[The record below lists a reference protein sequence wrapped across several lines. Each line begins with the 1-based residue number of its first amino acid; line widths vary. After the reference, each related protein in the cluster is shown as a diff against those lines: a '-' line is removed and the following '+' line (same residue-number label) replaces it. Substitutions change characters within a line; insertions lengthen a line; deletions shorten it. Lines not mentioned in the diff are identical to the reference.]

1 LVIGAW
7 IWVLVI
13 YLTNLFP
20 KVSDP
25 DGGPVSAQQD
35 PEMRRDE
42 ELGSMDEEAGIDM
55 ARNRL
60 D

>member
-1 LVIGAW
+1 M
-7 IWVLVI
+7 I